1 MYNLTTYDLCI
12 IMKVF
17 LYDEAKSIKFCN
29 IRPYECIEIN
39 GQRLKYLIQNKLT

>member
-1 MYNLTTYDLCI
+1 MIMYYYEGI
-12 IMKVF
+12 S
-17 LYDEAKSIKFCN
+17 YDEAKSIKFCN